1 MAVAAAA
8 AAAATAAA
16 AAAAAAGS
24 SRQRDRTPKA
34 MYLALKGVLLGA
46 HPFKGSDHFGE
57 LNAGAITSCENQLAK

>member
-1 MAVAAAA
+1 
-8 AAAATAAA
+8 
-16 AAAAAAGS
+16 
-24 SRQRDRTPKA
+24 